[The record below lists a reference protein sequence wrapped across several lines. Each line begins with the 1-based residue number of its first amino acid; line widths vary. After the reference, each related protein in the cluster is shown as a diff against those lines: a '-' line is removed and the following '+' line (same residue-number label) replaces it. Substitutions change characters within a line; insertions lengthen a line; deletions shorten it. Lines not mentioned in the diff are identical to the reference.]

1 MAGNSRSGDVKVNI
15 KTDNKSSIKSM
26 AAMAAAVTAA
36 YMAIKKVVHVVGE
49 MEAAYAKQN
58 AAETKLTAALRATR
72 GAVGY
77 TTRELTGMASE
88 MQRLT
93 TIGDDEVISAQALM
107 TTFTQIGHDVFP
119 DAIKAAADMSVM
131 FGQDLSQSS
140 IQLGTALNDPIAGIG
155 RLKRIGISFTEDQKA
170 SIQTFMDQNDIMGA
184 QRIILD
190 ELTAEFGGVAEEVGK
205 TNVKAAVDL
214 GTAMSD
220 LTETFGRMIT
230 DSLAPARRNMA
241 EYVTKI
247 NEAII
252 ATQNF
257 QRVMNEGFSSG
268 VGDDAPMAVLLD
280 AAKNVG
286 TELEDALNYANK
298 AVQGTLNEGLFQKA
312 GRIFMQLWGKETPG
326 EGDIT
331 ALIARIAAN
340 NNYIK
345 VLQERVDA
353 ENKLAGSTE
362 TASEAD
368 IEILAIWDKL
378 TTTLRTISRM
388 EADRGAAYD
397 AEAETAAAVALA
409 LLEMNQMDENQ
420 IRNKAK
426 LIELYGEY
434 LPTIDQEAVLLGE
447 ATEAGQTYLKN
458 LLDIKFQIWALQDAR
473 AEAAEKAAAAE
484 QSAALDTAGAW
495 IGAFSDMAGAN
506 KKWIAF
512 QKAAALAQIVFNTA
526 VAVTE
531 ALKIPIYGEIKAAA
545 IIAAG
550 IGQSAAVLAQDVPQL
565 AGGGIVNKPTLAL
578 IGENGPEAVVP
589 LGRGGGGGRPV
600 VVNINAGMVATQ
612 MQVENWVASIARRVG

>member
-1 MAGNSRSGDVKVNI
+1 
-15 KTDNKSSIKSM
+15 M

-190 ELTAEFGGVAEEVGK
+190 ELTAEFGGVAEAMGNRTVS
-205 TNVKAAVDL
+205 AAVDL
-214 GTAMSD
+214 TNATRD
-220 LTETFGRMIT
+220 LKEQLGRMT
-230 DSLAPARRNMA
+230 TNGLAPARRAMA
-241 EYVTKI
+241 EWFREITEDITKANDLRDAVKGMIPGASAGTQERLDGARRNLALVTAEVARLTKEQESAGKAAETFAGRLA
-247 NEAII
+247 NASMGAALGSATLTNAREKDLAAAKAQEAILSNTVI
-252 ATQNF
+252 PGLM
-257 QRVMNEGFSSG
+257 REL
-268 VGDDAPMAVLLD
+268 AVKTDLTG
-280 AAKNVG
+280 KTV
-286 TELEDALNYANK
+286 EL
-298 AVQGTLNEGLFQKA
+298 
-312 GRIFMQLWGKETPG
+312 
-326 EGDIT
+326 
-331 ALIARIAAN
+331 
-340 NNYIK
+340 
-345 VLQERVDA
+345 
-353 ENKLAGSTE
+353 
-362 TASEAD
+362 SEAD
-368 IEILAIWDKL
+368 KKVTEILN
-378 TTTLRTISRM
+378 TLSATMATITLNQKDNI
-388 EADRGAAYD
+388 AGYD
-397 AEAETAAAVALA
+397 AEKERTAAVVTAMQALNA
-409 LLEMNQMDENQ
+409 TGLDNVTRKGQ
-420 IRNKAK
+420 IIAA
-426 LIELYGEY
+426 YGEY
-434 LPTIDQEAVLLGE
+434 LPQLEQEAVLLGE
-447 ATEAGQTYLKN
+447 ATEAGETYLKN

-589 LGRGGGGGRPV
+589 LGKGGGGGRPV

-612 MQVENWVASIARRVG
+612 MQVENWVASIARRVV